1 MSGDYYCS
9 ALAGRTKAFIVMRLQ
24 VEDVAVD
31 VKAHTAY
38 RLPKIETDLP
48 FSINSFPDRARVQLR
63 DLFCNPFTFSYLY
76 ILTIITIPVVSFL

>member
-9 ALAGRTKAFIVMRLQ
+9 ALVACTKAFIVMRLQ

-31 VKAHTAY
+31 VKVHTAY

-63 DLFCNPFTFSYLY
+63 DLFRNPFTSSYLY
-76 ILTIITIPVVSFL
+76 ILIIIMIPVVPLL